1 MRALARKNFDDLT
14 LGAIQHSLR
23 VATRARLAP
32 RRPDRERDVGDLA
45 SLSPRRGRGLL
56 VVSGLAAES
65 RIAAGPRIQTFSF
78 GGASALLEEKLA
90 AALRDG
96 AAGVLSFGVAGGLA
110 PGVAPGAVVLGET
123 IICGGERIAC
133 DPGWLR
139 SLTERLP
146 GATRAPIFGAD
157 AAVARAPDKARLAAN
172 TGAAA
177 VDMES
182 HIAARWAARHG
193 ARFAAIRVIADPLAH
208 SLPPAALV
216 GMRAD
221 GTTDIYAVLR
231 SLGATPRQLPALL
244 QTALGA
250 KRAFDGLKSCRR
262 ALGDDFGL
270 FG

>member
-14 LGAIQHSLR
+14 SGAIERSLL
-23 VATRARLAP
+23 ATTPAPIPRSRA
-32 RRPDRERDVGDLA
+32 DDEREVGDFA
-45 SLSPRRGRGLL
+45 RVSPRRGRGLL

-65 RIAAGPRIQTFSF
+65 RIAAGPRTQTFSF
-78 GGASALLEEKLA
+78 GAASALLEESLA

-96 AAGVLSFGVAGGLA
+96 AAGVLSFGVAGGLSR
-110 PGVAPGAVVLGET
+110 GLAPGAVVIGET
-123 IICGGERIAC
+123 IICGGERHSC

-139 SLTERLP
+139 SLSKKLP

-157 AAVARAPDKARLAAN
+157 AAVAGVADKARLAAN
-172 TGAAA
+172 TGAVA

-193 ARFAAIRVIADPLAH
+193 ARFAAIRVIADPLHHA
-208 SLPPAALV
+208 LPRAALV

-231 SLGATPRQLPALL
+231 SLGASPRQLPALL
-244 QTALGA
+244 RTALGA
-250 KRAFDGLKSCRR
+250 KRAMDGLKSCRR
-262 ALGDDFGL
+262 ALGEDFGL